1 VSEQEPPRVR
11 DGRVLFTYRDE
22 FARRVCVTGE
32 FNGWNPSQG
41 QFSRGDDGTW
51 RLEIAA
57 PAAGRYRYKLLVD
70 DTRYIEDPSHGVKE
84 PGPFGGYDSVLV
96 VGEE

>member
-1 VSEQEPPRVR
+1 MSEPGPPRVR
-11 DGRVLFTYRDE
+11 DGRLLFTYRDE
-22 FARRVCVTGE
+22 FAHRVCLTGE

-41 QFSRGDDGTW
+41 QFQRGDEGIW

-57 PAAGRYRYKLLVD
+57 PAPGRYRYKLLID
-70 DTRYIEDPSHGVKE
+70 DTRYIEDPSHHVRE

-96 VGEE
+96 IE